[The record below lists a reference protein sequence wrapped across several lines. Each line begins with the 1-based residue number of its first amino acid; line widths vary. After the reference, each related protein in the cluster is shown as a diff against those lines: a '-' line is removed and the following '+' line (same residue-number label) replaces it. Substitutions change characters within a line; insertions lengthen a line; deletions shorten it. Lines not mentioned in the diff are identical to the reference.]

1 MGTEGGSVCP
11 FTVAQIKREKQGEKR
26 REQDKNTQGVVLVTV
41 RNINISSEKV
51 SFITCRTDQIVLA
64 HHQSE
69 LIEESVA
76 I

>member
-41 RNINISSEKV
+41 QNINILSEKV
-51 SFITCRTDQIVLA
+51 SFIAD
-64 HHQSE
+64 
-69 LIEESVA
+69 
-76 I
+76 